1 MTCLYKMVQVS
12 PFPPS
17 SHVGLAVTPPVSK
30 HSLWGSKIP
39 RIALIEGTISVHPH
53 KGGESQN
60 LIYII
65 LPPISLGKEQSS
77 VSRSKE

>member
-17 SHVGLAVTPPVSK
+17 SHVGLAVTPSVSK
-30 HSLWGSKIP
+30 HSLWGSKIH

-53 KGGESQN
+53 KGGRVTKFN
-60 LIYII
+60 IYYS
-65 LPPISLGKEQSS
+65 PSYQSGEGQSS
-77 VSRSKE
+77 VSGQE